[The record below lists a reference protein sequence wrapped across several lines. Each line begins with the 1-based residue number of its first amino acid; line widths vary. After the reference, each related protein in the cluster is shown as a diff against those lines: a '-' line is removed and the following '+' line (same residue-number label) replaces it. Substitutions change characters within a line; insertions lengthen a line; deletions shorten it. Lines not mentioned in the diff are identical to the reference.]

1 MNVMTD
7 SLIVCGAPRRV
18 KNVIV
23 VDDTADN
30 FGGTAQVAYV
40 TARVLADRGYNVVYF
55 AGTGPV
61 HVRLAD
67 FRVVTVR
74 EKPFLECDSKIKG
87 ALEGL
92 SSKRTYR
99 ALCTL
104 LSEFDPSDT
113 VLHIHSWTHALS
125 SSIFNAI
132 ADMGFRSLAT
142 LHEYFIACPNG
153 GFFDYRRQEIC
164 RLAPCSPACVARN
177 CDKRSYAQKLYR
189 IVRLSLQAKAIR
201 RARPKFAYLSGFTY
215 GILRGNRFDDG
226 SPTYLPNPIE
236 VQGEYVPSP
245 IETRN
250 GYLFIGR
257 MDAEKNPEMFCE
269 ALTRLGLPGTLC
281 GDGPLLSRLREQ
293 YPNLNFLGWCDKD
306 ELAQQARANKA
317 LVLTSYCLEASPLVC
332 LEAMF
337 AAGIPSV
344 VPDTCGAT
352 DYIENGGNGLWFK
365 NKDLESLCAAISKLE
380 DEKEYASICRN
391 IERDLPRFRRDR
403 SYEKYAVRITGLYE
417 GLYE

>member
-1 MNVMTD
+1 MTEIASKRSVSRHVQNV
-7 SLIVCGAPRRV
+7 
-18 KNVIV
+18 VI

-61 HVRLAD
+61 HDRLAGI
-67 FRVVTVR
+67 RVITVR
-74 EKPFLECDSKIKG
+74 DKPFLESDSKVKG

-92 SSKRTYR
+92 SSKRSYR
-99 ALCTL
+99 ALCSL

-125 SSIFNAI
+125 SSIFDAI

-153 GFFDYRRQEIC
+153 GFFDYRSHEIC
-164 RLAPCSPACVARN
+164 RLRPCSPACVARN

-189 IVRLSLQAKAIR
+189 IARLAIQSR
-201 RARPKFAYLSGFTY
+201 AIGRARPKLAYLSEFTY

-236 VQGEYVPSP
+236 ARGEYAPSP
-245 IETRN
+245 IESRE

-257 MDAEKNPEMFCE
+257 MDPEKNPELFCE

-281 GDGPLLSRLREQ
+281 GDGPLLPRLREK
-293 YPNLNFLGWCDKD
+293 YPNLTFLGWCGKD
-306 ELAQQARANKA
+306 ELARQSRANKA

-337 AAGIPSV
+337 AAGIPSI
-344 VPDTCGAT
+344 VPNTCGAT
-352 DYIENGGNGLWFK
+352 AYIEDGKNGIWFENG
-365 NKDLESLCAAISKLE
+365 SLDSCCNAIRTLE
-380 DEKEYASICRN
+380 DGETYKRICAY
-391 IERDLPRFRRDR
+391 IDSQLPGLREDR
-403 SYEKYAVRITGLYE
+403 SYARYAERVVDAYE

>member
-1 MNVMTD
+1 MTENTNK
-7 SLIVCGAPRRV
+7 CGVFRRV
-18 KNVIV
+18 KNVVV

-40 TARVLADRGYNVVYF
+40 TARVLADQGYNVVYF
-55 AGTGPV
+55 AGMGPM
-61 HVRLAD
+61 HERLAGI
-67 FRVVTVR
+67 RVVTVR
-74 EKPFLECDSKIKG
+74 EKSFLECDSKIKG

-99 ALCTL
+99 ELCSL

-125 SSIFNAI
+125 SSVFDAI
-132 ADMGFRSLAT
+132 ADMGFRSLVT

-153 GFFDYRRQEIC
+153 GFFDYRRHEIC
-164 RLAPCSPACVARN
+164 YLKPCSPACVVRN

-189 IVRLSLQAKAIR
+189 MARLSLQTRAIE
-201 RARPKFAYLSGFTY
+201 RARPKLAYLSEFTY

-236 VQGEYVPSP
+236 TQGEYDPSP
-245 IETRN
+245 VESRE

-257 MDAEKNPEMFCE
+257 MDAEKNPELFCE

-281 GDGPLLSRLREQ
+281 GDGPLLPQLREK
-293 YPNLNFLGWCDKD
+293 YPNLTFLGWCDKD
-306 ELAQQARANKA
+306 ELARQARANKA

-332 LEAMF
+332 LEAIF

-344 VPDTCGAT
+344 VPNTCGAT
-352 DYIENGGNGLWFK
+352 AYIEDGKNGIWFENGS
-365 NKDLESLCAAISKLE
+365 LESCCNAICALE
-380 DEKEYASICRN
+380 DDGTYKRICVH
-391 IERDLPRFRRDR
+391 IDSQLPDLREDR
-403 SYEKYAVRITGLYE
+403 SYARYAQRVTDAYEDLYE
-417 GLYE
+417 

>member
-1 MNVMTD
+1 MKDPMIGHGY
-7 SLIVCGAPRRV
+7 SRRV

-40 TARVLADRGYNVVYF
+40 TACVLADRGYNVVYF

-61 HVRLAD
+61 HERLAGI
-67 FRVVTVR
+67 RVVTVR
-74 EKPFLECDSKIKG
+74 EKPFLECESKVKG

-92 SSKRTYR
+92 SSKRTYH
-99 ALCTL
+99 ALCAL
-104 LSEFDPSDT
+104 LTEFDPSDT

-125 SSIFNAI
+125 SSIFDAI

-153 GFFDYRRQEIC
+153 GFFDYRRHEIC
-164 RLAPCSPACVARN
+164 HLKPCSPACLARN

-189 IVRLSLQAKAIR
+189 ILRLAIQTR
-201 RARPKFAYLSGFTY
+201 AIGCARPKLAYLSEFTY
-215 GILRGNRFDDG
+215 GVLRGNRFDDG
-226 SPTYLPNPIE
+226 SPIYLPNPIE
-236 VQGEYVPSP
+236 VQGDYAPSP
-245 IETRN
+245 IESRE

-257 MDAEKNPEMFCE
+257 MDSEKNPEMFCE

-281 GDGPLLSRLREQ
+281 GDGPLLQQLREK
-293 YPNLNFLGWCDKD
+293 YPNMTFLGWCGKD
-306 ELAQQARANKA
+306 ELARQARANKA
-317 LVLTSYCLEASPLVC
+317 LVLTSYWLEASPLVC

-344 VPDTCGAT
+344 VPDSCGAT
-352 DYIENGGNGLWFK
+352 DYIENGRNGLWFT
-365 NKDLESLCAAISKLE
+365 NKSLESLCTAIMKLE
-380 DEKEYASICRN
+380 DEKQYASICRN
-391 IERDLPRFRRDR
+391 IERDLPSFRRNR
-403 SYEKYAVRITGLYE
+403 SYEKYADRIINLYE

>member
-1 MNVMTD
+1 MTEN
-7 SLIVCGAPRRV
+7 SIRHGASHRV

-55 AGTGPV
+55 AGAGPI
-61 HVRLAD
+61 HERLSD
-67 FRVVTVR
+67 VRVVTVR

-92 SSKRTYR
+92 SSKQTYR
-99 ALCTL
+99 ALCSL
-104 LSEFDPSDT
+104 LAEFDPSNT

-125 SSIFNAI
+125 SSIFDAI
-132 ADMGFRSLAT
+132 ADMGFRSLIT

-153 GFFDYRRQEIC
+153 GFFDYGHHEIC
-164 RLAPCSPACVARN
+164 RLKPCSPACVARN
-177 CDKRSYAQKLYR
+177 CDKRNYAQKLYR
-189 IVRLSLQAKAIR
+189 IVRLSLQTRAIGH
-201 RARPKFAYLSGFTY
+201 ARSKLAYLSEFTY
-215 GILRGNRFDDG
+215 GILRGNRFDNG
-226 SPTYLPNPIE
+226 NPIYLPNPIE
-236 VQGEYVPSP
+236 AQGGYAPSP
-245 IETRN
+245 IESRK

-257 MDAEKNPEMFCE
+257 VDAEKNPELFCE

-281 GDGPLLSRLREQ
+281 GDGPLLPQLREK
-293 YPNLNFLGWCDKD
+293 YPNLTFLGWCDKD
-306 ELAQQARANKA
+306 ELGRQARANKA

-337 AAGIPSV
+337 TAGIPSV
-344 VPDTCGAT
+344 VPNTCGAT
-352 DYIENGGNGLWFK
+352 AYIEDGKNGMWFENGS
-365 NKDLESLCAAISKLE
+365 LESCCNAICALE
-380 DEKEYASICRN
+380 DDDTYKHICTHIDSQLTELR
-391 IERDLPRFRRDR
+391 EDR
-403 SYEKYAVRITGLYE
+403 SYARYAQRVTDAYE

>member
-1 MNVMTD
+1 MTEITSKRSVSRHVQNV
-7 SLIVCGAPRRV
+7 
-18 KNVIV
+18 VI

-61 HVRLAD
+61 HDRLAGI
-67 FRVVTVR
+67 RVITVR
-74 EKPFLECDSKIKG
+74 DKPFLESDSKVKG

-92 SSKRTYR
+92 SSKRSYR
-99 ALCTL
+99 ALCSL

-125 SSIFNAI
+125 SSIFDAI

-153 GFFDYRRQEIC
+153 GFFDYRRHEIC
-164 RLAPCSPACVARN
+164 RLRPCSPACVARN

-189 IVRLSLQAKAIR
+189 IARLAIQSR
-201 RARPKFAYLSGFTY
+201 AIGRARPKLAYLSEFTY

-226 SPTYLPNPIE
+226 SPNYLPNPIE
-236 VQGEYVPSP
+236 VQGEYAPSP
-245 IETRN
+245 IESRD

-257 MDAEKNPEMFCE
+257 MDAEKNPGMFCE

-281 GDGPLLSRLREQ
+281 GDGPLLPQLRVK
-293 YPNLNFLGWCDKD
+293 YPDLTFLGWCDKD
-306 ELAQQARANKA
+306 ELAHQSRAHRA
-317 LVLTSYCLEASPLVC
+317 LIMTSCWYEASPLVC
-332 LEAMF
+332 LEAML
-337 AAGIPSV
+337 AASIPSI
-344 VPDTCGAT
+344 VPSTCGAT
-352 DYIENGGNGLWFK
+352 AYIENGKNGIWFENQNLDSVCRAIK
-365 NKDLESLCAAISKLE
+365 TMEDDEAYCRMCSYIESQL
-380 DEKEYASICRN
+380 ASIRY
-391 IERDLPRFRRDR
+391 DR
-403 SYEKYAVRITGLYE
+403 SYETYANRVINLYE
-417 GLYE
+417 ELYV

>member
-1 MNVMTD
+1 MTEITSKRSVSRHVQNV
-7 SLIVCGAPRRV
+7 
-18 KNVIV
+18 VI

-61 HVRLAD
+61 HDRLAGI
-67 FRVVTVR
+67 RVITVR
-74 EKPFLECDSKIKG
+74 DKPFLESDSKIRG

-92 SSKRTYR
+92 SSRCTYR
-99 ALCTL
+99 ALNSL
-104 LSEFDPSDT
+104 LSEFDPADT

-125 SSIFNAI
+125 SSIFDAI

-153 GFFDYRRQEIC
+153 GFFDYRRHEIC
-164 RLAPCSPACVARN
+164 HLKPCSPACVARN

-189 IVRLSLQAKAIR
+189 IVRLSLQTKAIG
-201 RARPKFAYLSGFTY
+201 RAKPKLAYLSEFTY

-226 SPTYLPNPIE
+226 NPIYLPNPIE
-236 VQGEYVPSP
+236 TQGEYAPSS
-245 IETRN
+245 IESRR

-257 MDAEKNPEMFCE
+257 MDAEKNPELFCE

-281 GDGPLLSRLREQ
+281 GDGPLLPQLREK
-293 YPNLNFLGWCDKD
+293 YPKMTFLGWCGKD
-306 ELAQQARANKA
+306 DLAQQARANKA
-317 LVLTSYCLEASPLVC
+317 LVLTSYWLEASPLVC

-344 VPDTCGAT
+344 VPNTCGAT
-352 DYIENGGNGLWFK
+352 AYIEDGKNGIWFENG
-365 NKDLESLCAAISKLE
+365 SLDSCCNAIRALE
-380 DEKEYASICRN
+380 DGETYRRICAH
-391 IERDLPRFRRDR
+391 IDSQLPGLREDR
-403 SYEKYAVRITGLYE
+403 SYARYAKRVIDAYE